1 MTASG
6 DRPVATEGRL
16 PVSVLLLL
24 RDEVRDVEELLPS
37 LGFAAESPA
46 RIMRLRG

>member
-1 MTASG
+1 MPG
-6 DRPVATEGRL
+6 KL

-37 LGFAAESPA
+37 LGFAA
-46 RIMRLRG
+46 